1 MARRTE
7 KRRPLDKRGYVL
19 GGGESGPRPTKL
31 PPVKDPGPG
40 AGAKPKKSDSH
51 GASNDRG

>member
-51 GASNDRG
+51 GSSNDRG